1 MKLRNLY
8 YPLAEPCFSEK
19 VLPFPVKSVN
29 LCNLRIET
37 ARGFGCGPQ
46 AAQGNLRMYSGLS

>member
-1 MKLRNLY
+1 LKSVKLHC
-8 YPLAEPCFSEK
+8 EITESCFSEK

-37 ARGFGCGPQ
+37 VRGFGCGPQ
-46 AAQGNLRMYSGLS
+46 AAQGNLRMHSGLS

>member
-1 MKLRNLY
+1 MKSAKLFCKFT
-8 YPLAEPCFSEK
+8 ESCFSEK
-19 VLPFPVKSVN
+19 ALPFPVKSVN